1 MAVRPERRDLIMKSY
16 KKTII
21 ITTLITLLPIL
32 FGLAL
37 WNKLPDTIAT
47 HWGADGQANGWSS
60 KAFAVFGLPCI
71 LAVTH
76 LFTVCVTL
84 NDPKKNNIH
93 KKPLTLVFWIVPV
106 ISIAVNGLTYLLAL
120 GMDIDIVSIIFAL
133 VGIVFIALGNY
144 MPKLQQNYTVGIKLP
159 WTLNSIE
166 NWNRT
171 HRLGGKLFILGAFLL
186 IIDGFCGRLLGEN
199 FVLAAMLGII
209 LVCSVIPMGYSFWL
223 FKKGV

>member
-1 MAVRPERRDLIMKSY
+1 MKSY

-171 HRLGGKLFILGAFLL
+171 HRLGGKLFILGGFLL

-209 LVCSVIPMGYSFWL
+209 LVCSVIPMGYSFLL

>member
-1 MAVRPERRDLIMKSY
+1 MKSY

-47 HWGADGQANGWSS
+47 HWGADVQANGWSS

-93 KKPLTLVFWIVPV
+93 KKTSDACILDRPCDFDRCQWT
-106 ISIAVNGLTYLLAL
+106 
-120 GMDIDIVSIIFAL
+120 DIPAR
-133 VGIVFIALGNY
+133 
-144 MPKLQQNYTVGIKLP
+144 P
-159 WTLNSIE
+159 W
-166 NWNRT
+166 
-171 HRLGGKLFILGAFLL
+171 H
-186 IIDGFCGRLLGEN
+186 
-199 FVLAAMLGII
+199 
-209 LVCSVIPMGYSFWL
+209 GY
-223 FKKGV
+223 

>member
-71 LAVTH
+71 
-76 LFTVCVTL
+76 
-84 NDPKKNNIH
+84 
-93 KKPLTLVFWIVPV
+93 
-106 ISIAVNGLTYLLAL
+106 G
-120 GMDIDIVSIIFAL
+120 
-133 VGIVFIALGNY
+133 
-144 MPKLQQNYTVGIKLP
+144 
-159 WTLNSIE
+159 
-166 NWNRT
+166 
-171 HRLGGKLFILGAFLL
+171 
-186 IIDGFCGRLLGEN
+186 
-199 FVLAAMLGII
+199 
-209 LVCSVIPMGYSFWL
+209 PMSR
-223 FKKGV
+223 KSTN